1 MVIIQHFKYFW
12 GCFGINSE
20 SWIEILIYC
29 LICST
34 ESVPT
39 WCEYYGNLSCS
50 SAPSFSNGST
60 LPLFLLAITHG
71 RKTASLNTF
80 LLSTTMTHFM
90 LSTWI
95 TMCHVIAH
103 TKNPVIKGG
112 GSAGITLDG
121 QILRTLNQPTPPGIS
136 GRSSHSLILFLWAV
150 HQSPFPNCP
159 QLTTIIPLHLSTYCQ
174 VDPTL
179 ASPTTLFFTTSISL
193 ALKLVS
199 LPAGLYK
206 ISRTSASSSWSV
218 FEARRKWVN
227 LASDKLAAD
236 PTSLGFASW
245 FARWIG
251 QWDWGSWRASPWGRG
266 WKGQEWRRCLS

>member
-39 WCEYYGNLSCS
+39 WYEYHGNLSCS

-80 LLSTTMTHFM
+80 LLSITMTHFM
-90 LSTWI
+90 LSTWT

-103 TKNPVIKGG
+103 TKNPV
-112 GSAGITLDG
+112 
-121 QILRTLNQPTPPGIS
+121 NQPTTPWIS

-150 HQSPFPNCP
+150 HQSPFLTCP
-159 QLTTIIPLHLSTYCQ
+159 QLTTVIPLHLTAYCQ

-179 ASPTTLFFTTSISL
+179 ASRPTLFFTTSILL
-193 ALKLVS
+193 ALKLDS
-199 LPAGLYK
+199 LHAGL
-206 ISRTSASSSWSV
+206 
-218 FEARRKWVN
+218 
-227 LASDKLAAD
+227 
-236 PTSLGFASW
+236 
-245 FARWIG
+245 
-251 QWDWGSWRASPWGRG
+251 
-266 WKGQEWRRCLS
+266 